1 MTQSPRPGP
10 AGSAGRPEAKAD
22 LEGLA
27 RGRPTSFDIAYLAGV
42 SQPTV
47 SRALSGSPLV
57 SATTRRRIEDIAR
70 QLNYRVD
77 KNASSLRRGQTRTLA
92 LLFFD
97 DASSDPSSINP
108 FFLGMLGSVTRAAA
122 ARGYDL
128 LVSFQQLSSD
138 WHRDYE
144 EQRRAD
150 GIILLGYGDFTLM
163 RDRLARLV
171 AAGTHFV
178 RWGHVEDGQPGLAVG
193 SDNEGGGR
201 LAGTHLLARG
211 RRRIAYLGHTTDQY
225 PEFRDRYLGL
235 VAAHAGAGVAADPR
249 LVAPALSSEAE
260 GEAAVERLLAAGL
273 RFDALFAASDLIA
286 LGAMHALARHGLAVP
301 GDVAVVGFD
310 DIPAA
315 SIAAVPLTT
324 VAQDTRAAGVA
335 LVDGLLGQLAG
346 APPAGRRLPVAL
358 VVRRSCGS
366 EA

>member
-1 MTQSPRPGP
+1 MGPGD
-10 AGSAGRPEAKAD
+10 RPETHAD
-22 LEGLA
+22 LDGLA

-57 SATTRRRIEDIAR
+57 SETTRRRITEIAR

-108 FFLGMLGSVTRAAA
+108 FFLGMLGSVTRVAAN
-122 ARGYDL
+122 RGYDL
-128 LVSFQQLSSD
+128 LVSFQQLSTD

-150 GIILLGYGDFTLM
+150 GILLLGYGDFTLM
-163 RDRLARLV
+163 RDRLDRLV

-193 SDNEGGGR
+193 SDNMAGGR
-201 LAGTHLLARG
+201 LAGSHLLNGG

-235 VAAHAGAGVAADPR
+235 VASHTQAGQAADPR
-249 LVAPALSSEAE
+249 LVAPALSSEADGEQAIARLIE
-260 GEAAVERLLAAGL
+260 GGQH
-273 RFDALFAASDLIA
+273 FDALFAASDLIA
-286 LGAMHALARHGLAVP
+286 LGAMRALVRHGLAVP
-301 GDVAVVGFD
+301 DDVAVVGFD

-315 SIAAVPLTT
+315 SLAAVPLTT
-324 VAQDTRAAGVA
+324 IAQDTRAAGVA
-335 LVDGLLGQLAG
+335 MVDGLLDLIAG
-346 APPAGRRLPVAL
+346 TPPESRCLPVSL
-358 VVRRSCGS
+358 VVRQSCGAS
-366 EA
+366 PKA